1 MLPPREPGAPGV
13 RLGRNLRCSGWT
25 PPSDEDIAGMAD
37 PVLRNLC
44 ITQRYHEFAIALRD
58 AGHGPDATWCAF
70 AVWASKTAGAT
81 IRGDVLPA
89 RAKELLRQGDDTSAA
104 LGRFNSGLAGK
115 AMQHLTH
122 DHLGQ
127 LVEGVTADVSEHIAA
142 RQRPG
147 LRANS
152 RRSSPHCCNAC
163 RAAPITPATI
173 DAAITPALKSLGTDA
188 DAASAAKAFSSY
200 GQALCAPTRERASA
214 GVASEH
220 SRRRPRTAQVAT
232 CHFERAGFG
241 DSRHAREADPERDH
255 SSPPDGGSPTGP
267 GRALT
272 DDVCKVLDE
281 AWDMALTESIM
292 QLVTASE
299 TFDLRRDIP
308 PLSGDMFPSGL
319 RTLAGTVAEDAFSQW
334 DKTEGTGAPSG
345 ADDWAVLEQ
354 RMNFIVNLFRS
365 RQNDSTLFEPPF
377 SDAQLAAL
385 AQGQLP
391 PGPL

>member
-1 MLPPREPGAPGV
+1 ME
-13 RLGRNLRCSGWT
+13 
-25 PPSDEDIAGMAD
+25 PSDGDIAAMTD

-44 ITQRYHEFAIALRD
+44 ITQRYSEFAIALRD

-89 RAKELLRQGDDTSAA
+89 RAKELLRDGDDTSAA

-127 LVEGVTADVSEHIAA
+127 LVEGVTADVSGHIAA
-142 RQRPG
+142 GNVLVFEELAPIFTA
-147 LRANS
+147 LLD
-152 RRSSPHCCNAC
+152 AC
-163 RAAPITPATI
+163 RSKPITPATL
-173 DAAITPALKSLGTDA
+173 DAAITPALKSLGTDP
-188 DAASAAKAFSSY
+188 DAASAATAFSSY
-200 GQALCAPTRERASA
+200 GQALCAPAERAA
-214 GVASEH
+214 LVLQANILAVAHEQ
-220 SRRRPRTAQVAT
+220 RRLQPAISGALDAAIRDTLEELIQNEIIRHLPTEGA
-232 CHFERAGFG
+232 
-241 DSRHAREADPERDH
+241 RHAL
-255 SSPPDGGSPTGP
+255 T
-267 GRALT
+267 ALT
-272 DDVCKVLDE
+272 EDVCQVLDE
-281 AWDMALTESIM
+281 AWDTALTESIM
-292 QLVTASE
+292 QLITASE
-299 TFDLRRDIP
+299 TFDLRNDIP
-308 PLSGDMFPSGL
+308 PLAGNMFPSGL
-319 RTLAGTVAEDAFSQW
+319 RTLAGTVAEDAFSLW

-377 SDAQLAAL
+377 SDVQLAAL